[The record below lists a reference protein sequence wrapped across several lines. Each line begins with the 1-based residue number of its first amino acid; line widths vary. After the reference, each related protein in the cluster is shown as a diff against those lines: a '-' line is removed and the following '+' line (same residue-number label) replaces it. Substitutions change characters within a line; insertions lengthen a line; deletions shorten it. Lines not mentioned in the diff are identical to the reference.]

1 MDPQAV
7 ALPEGLPVDGSFTLL
22 IVYASIALG
31 VSFLCSIAEAVLL
44 SASSSYAE
52 SLKETSPRGGKL
64 LARLKANID
73 RPLAAILTL
82 NTLAHTVG
90 AVGVGAEAGALWG
103 SAGVGIASGVMT
115 LLVLVASEIIPKT
128 IGAVFWRALAVPTAH
143 GVAMLIKIVL
153 PVVWL
158 SEALTRVFMSSK
170 ETDRVTRDEIA
181 AVAEMSKDS
190 GELRTVENRILN
202 NLLKLHS
209 LTVND
214 IMTPRTV
221 ILAFRED
228 ITVGELMQD
237 DVALPVSRMPIYTDT
252 VDNVTGF
259 VLKSDILLAQARDQ
273 PDTKLKELRRDLSA
287 IPAAASLSALFDHFI
302 QERDHMSLVVD
313 EYGGT
318 DGLVSMEDL
327 VETLLGVEIVDEA
340 DMAEDMQRLA
350 RQHWANRA
358 SALGF
363 QIPMEH
369 GGEPL
374 ADDSRRSH
382 EGGTSPKLAAKHP
395 GP

>member
-1 MDPQAV
+1 MDPQAIV
-7 ALPEGLPVDGSFTLL
+7 PPGGLPDGSLTLL
-22 IVYASIALG
+22 IVYASVALG
-31 VSFLCSIAEAVLL
+31 FSFLCSIAEAVLL
-44 SASSSYAE
+44 SASPSYAE
-52 SLKETSPRGGKL
+52 SLKESSPRSGRL
-64 LARLKANID
+64 LAKLKANID

-82 NTLAHTVG
+82 NTIAHTVG

-103 SAGVGIASGVMT
+103 SVGVGIASGVMT
-115 LLVLVASEIIPKT
+115 LLILVASEIIPKT
-128 IGAVFWRALAVPTAH
+128 IGAVFWRALAAPTAH
-143 GVAMLIKIVL
+143 GVALLIKLVL

-158 SEALTRVFMSSK
+158 SEAITRSFINSK
-170 ETDRVTRDEIA
+170 EAERVTRDEIA

-202 NLLKLHS
+202 NLLRLHS

-221 ILAFRED
+221 ILALQED
-228 ITVGELMQD
+228 ITVGALMQD
-237 DVALPVSRMPIYTDT
+237 GETLPVSRIPIYTDT

-273 PDTKLKELRRDLSA
+273 PETRLKELRRDLSA
-287 IPAAASLSALFDHFI
+287 IPASASLSALFDHFI
-302 QERDHMSLVVD
+302 HERDHLSLVVD

-327 VETLLGVEIVDEA
+327 VETLLGIEIVDEA

-350 RQHWANRA
+350 RQHWAKRA

-363 QIPMEH
+363 QIPMEKD
-369 GGEPL
+369 GATLNDKPQ
-374 ADDSRRSH
+374 RTP
-382 EGGTSPKLAAKHP
+382 EGGVPPKVAAKHP
-395 GP
+395 DP